1 MIRKNRLC
9 VNVRQSKIVAHIIE
23 KVIVVALFN
32 HSCKGVGDSPY
43 VNTVTLEVTGLGKET
58 QERVGTDFCA
68 DVMERFPLGTEA
80 DDGPVDRIVLAAVDK
95 FMAPVMVREEVEEAV
110 TFFFH
115 AMEILVSIG
124 SDEEFF
130 EARGRL
136 RTEVRST
143 GRRGI
148 LGFVGHK
155 GTDEVRN
162 IGAGRDVDGKGLV
175 PRIDS
180 ADVDIIDGI
189 HKA

>member
-1 MIRKNRLC
+1 M
-9 VNVRQSKIVAHIIE
+9 NVRQSKIVAHIIE
-23 KVIVVALFN
+23 KVIVVAFFN
-32 HSCKGVGDSPY
+32 HPRKCIGDCSL

-58 QERVGTDFCA
+58 QERVGADFGA
-68 DVMERFPLGTEA
+68 NVMERFPLGTEA
-80 DDGPVDRIVLAAVDK
+80 NDGPVDRIVLAAVDK

-115 AMEILVSIG
+115 ALEILVTIG

-155 GTDEVRN
+155 GTDEVGDV
-162 IGAGRDVDGKGLV
+162 GAGRDVDGKGLV
-175 PRIDS
+175 P
-180 ADVDIIDGI
+180 
-189 HKA
+189 